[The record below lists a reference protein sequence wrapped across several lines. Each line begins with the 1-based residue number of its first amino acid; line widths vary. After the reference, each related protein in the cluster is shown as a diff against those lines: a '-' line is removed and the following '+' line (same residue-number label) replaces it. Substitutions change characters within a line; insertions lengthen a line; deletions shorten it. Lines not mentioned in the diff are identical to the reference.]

1 MVGLSVS
8 AHREDEIGF
17 LELRGE
23 ARLEDIPH
31 LQGAARGLIAGGAR
45 TLLVGAGGVEFAD
58 SASIG
63 TLLDL
68 EKECRVRGGSL
79 VLYDLKPRLR
89 RLVADTGL
97 ADSFRIA
104 ADEAAARV
112 AAGQALRP
120 R

>member
-1 MVGLSVS
+1 MVGLSIS

-17 LELRGE
+17 LELQGE

-31 LQGAARGLIAGGAR
+31 LQGCAKGLIAGGAR
-45 TLLVGAGGVEFAD
+45 SLLVGFGGLEFAD

-68 EKECRVRGGSL
+68 EKECRARGGSL
-79 VLYDLKPRLR
+79 VLHDLRPRIR

-97 ADSFRIA
+97 ADRFRIA

-112 AAGQALRP
+112 AAAQALRQ